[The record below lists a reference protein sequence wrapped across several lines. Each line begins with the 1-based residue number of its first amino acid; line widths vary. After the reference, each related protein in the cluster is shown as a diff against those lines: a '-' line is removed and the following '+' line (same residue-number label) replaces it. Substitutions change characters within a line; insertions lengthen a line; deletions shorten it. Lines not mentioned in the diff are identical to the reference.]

1 MLLEQKVRQEAVTV
15 DLAFVGGVSKA
26 RQFLRLARKVSFRAK
41 QIGFLCYRFAHNGDW
56 ERANRFRQAYD
67 RMCDLHAELREKAR
81 HAIRQP
87 SNLSFD
93 SSPTPT
99 PYHQLKEAIR

>member
-1 MLLEQKVRQEAVTV
+1 MLLEQKVRQQADTV
-15 DLAFVGGVSKA
+15 DLAFVGGVGKA
-26 RQFLRLARKVSFRAK
+26 RQFLRLAKNVSTRAK
-41 QIGFLCYRFAHNGDW
+41 QIGLLCYKFAHNGDW

-67 RMCDLHAELREKAR
+67 RMSDLHSELREKAR

-87 SNLSFD
+87 SNLSYD

-99 PYHQLKEAIR
+99 PYNPLKEAF